1 MKSHYTFYYLLLF
14 VLILPINA
22 AYAQSNYKLTYDQL
36 REYEG
41 TYAFVNNTTLQIAAS
56 PRDTMLYAL
65 VGDSKYKLRA
75 YKKDIFLNGGNQ
87 EVHFIR
93 NNTGITGYQVK
104 DKTPDKFYPLITK
117 KVTFSN
123 DMWFARGNN
132 KLPFHWVYSPPKDM
146 HDGIPTGSLIN
157 SGLDT
162 GLIHTMI
169 NRIVNQSYSDINS
182 ILIIKE
188 GKLVLEEYFYGFTA
202 DSLHQ
207 LRSATKSFASA
218 LVGIAV
224 DKHLIK
230 STDEKLLSFYPEYS
244 IANPDD
250 RKKAIT
256 IQDMLTQRSGFACDD
271 DDDNS
276 AGNENKIYPTHD
288 WIKTML
294 DLPMI
299 NEPGKVGS
307 YCSGNVI
314 LLDGIVEKTSHQKL
328 HDFAAEN
335 LFSKLGVKRFN
346 WDFVPDQSHQESF
359 GQISLRPRDMA
370 KFGMLYLNNGKWK
383 GIQVISADW
392 VKQSI
397 TKHSNI
403 RGIDYGY
410 LWWCEDLTANGKV
423 YRGAAAKGNGGQRIF
438 IWPDQKMIA
447 VITAGNYNTQSPANR
462 MLIDCV
468 LGGLKTP

>member
-1 MKSHYTFYYLLLF
+1 MKSQNTVYYLLLAF
-14 VLILPINA
+14 ILASISA
-22 AYAQSNYKLTYDQL
+22 SAQSRYVLTYDQL
-36 REYEG
+36 SEYEG
-41 TYAFVNNTTLQIAAS
+41 TYAFTGNTTLQIAAS
-56 PRDTMLYAL
+56 PKDTMLYAL
-65 VGDSKYKLRA
+65 VGDSKYKLRT
-75 YKKDIFLNGGNQ
+75 YQKDIFINGSNQ

-93 NNTGITGYQVK
+93 NNTGIAGYQVK
-104 DKTPDKFYPLITK
+104 DQTPDKVYPLITK

-123 DMWFARGNN
+123 EMWFARGNN
-132 KLPFHWVYSPPKDM
+132 KVPYHWVYSQPKNM

-169 NRIVNQSYSDINS
+169 TRIVNQNYNDVNS
-182 ILIIKE
+182 ILIIKN

-207 LRSATKSFASA
+207 LRSATKSFSSA

-230 STDEKLLSFYPEYS
+230 STSEKLLTFYPEYPV
-244 IANPDD
+244 ANLDE

-271 DDDNS
+271 DDGNS
-276 AGNENKIYPTHD
+276 AGNENKIYPTSD

-307 YCSGNVI
+307 YCSGNI
-314 LLDGIVEKTSHQKL
+314 MLLNRIVEKVSHQKL

-335 LFSKLGVKRFN
+335 LFSKLGVKKFD

-359 GQISLRPRDMA
+359 GQVSLRPRDMA
-370 KFGMLYLNNGKWK
+370 KFGMLYLSNGKWN
-383 GIQVISADW
+383 GMQIISADW
-392 VKQSI
+392 IKQSI

-410 LWWCEDLTANGKV
+410 LWWCEDLTANGKI

-438 IWPDQKMIA
+438 IWPDQNMIA